1 MPNEK
6 QDASAPIK
14 PQIKTSTISGWSKLV
29 LTVCILA
36 SVTYVAAEALQT
48 MKQAQASREAV
59 VASMGLITPT
69 PKSLASKFT
78 DKQGTLLADSPSSP
92 DQLVDPDTLVI
103 AHLGNSDEV
112 PGKSW
117 TDFDKHLAEATGKKV
132 TDVIYTGSPQ
142 QLTQISDGKITLAA
156 VHPADAPFIVNNY
169 GFEPVAVLGT
179 DSGANGNHLDV
190 IVPAGSSIASLAD
203 LKGHSLACSAPSSI
217 TGYRAAVAILMQ
229 NNQLRPNVDYYVLWS
244 MGQKKSIKGIADKPT
259 KYEAAAVSDD
269 KLQTLVDDGDIEKS
283 QYKVIYQSDVIPRTT
298 IGYFYNLKPELAAKI
313 RTAILSFNS
322 PAAVN
327 TMRFLP
333 IDYKNDFRFLRT
345 IDDSFD
351 PRLDSRMMSKSHAD

>member
-1 MPNEK
+1 MPNEQ

-14 PQIKTSTISGWSKLV
+14 PQLTSSTFSGWGKLV
-29 LTVCILA
+29 LIVCILA
-36 SVTYVAAEALQT
+36 SVTYVAAQALQT
-48 MKQAQASREAV
+48 MKQKQASQQAV

-69 PKSLASKFT
+69 HKGLASKF
-78 DKQGTLLADSPSSP
+78 QGTLLADPPTSS
-92 DQLVDPDTLVI
+92 DQLVDPDSIVI
-103 AHLGNSDEV
+103 ARLSNSDEI

-117 TDFDKHLAEATGKKV
+117 AEFDKHLAEATGKKV
-132 TDVIYTGSPQ
+132 TDIIYTGSAD
-142 QLTQISDGKITLAA
+142 QLARFSNGKITLAA

-169 GFEPVAVLGT
+169 GFQPFAVLGT
-179 DSGANGNHLDV
+179 DAGANGNHLDV

-203 LKGHSLACSAPSSI
+203 LKGHSLACTAPSSI
-217 TGYRAAVAILMQ
+217 TGYRAAVAVLMQ
-229 NNQLRPNVDYYVLWS
+229 DDQLRPNVDYYVLWS
-244 MGQKKSIKGIADKPT
+244 MGQKKSIKGIADKPA

-269 KLQTLVDDGDIEKS
+269 KLQSLIDDGDIDKS

-313 RTAILSFNS
+313 RQATLDFNS
-322 PAAVN
+322 PAAKD
-327 TMRFLP
+327 TLRFLP
-333 IDYKNDFRFLRT
+333 SDYQKDFQFLRT